1 MTILISF
8 FLFFF
13 QFQEKTKIGFYKNFF
28 YFYSIPCILTPNR
41 CIPTLIPRIT
51 PIPRIPTL
59 ISGIP
64 TLIRCVSTLIPCVPT
79 LIPRILTLIPRVFII
94 SLVPFLDSLF
104 RSLQITEVWK

>member
-28 YFYSIPCILTPNR
+28 YFYSILCILTPNR
-41 CIPTLIPRIT
+41 RIPTLIPRIT

-59 ISGIP
+59 ISGI
-64 TLIRCVSTLIPCVPT
+64 LTLIPCVP
-79 LIPRILTLIPRVFII
+79 TLIPRVFII
-94 SLVPFLDSLF
+94 SLVPFPDSLF
-104 RSLQITEVWK
+104 RFLQITEVWK